1 MSGVKS
7 DAFVAPPAPGAAVAR
22 LDLVGDQVAAGR
34 PHHLRRARHEAARH
48 VGQALVGEDRAD
60 DQAGEARAVV
70 LEAADRA
77 AQALEI
83 GLCKVGFAR
92 ARHDRPQH
100 LGEGDGAHVAAAVL
114 AGADAGHLADRL
126 AVAVIGGVGADDALL
141 AGGAARHAQR
151 HLVGLGARAA
161 EDDALDRRPVES
173 RDAFRQGDDAFVQVA
188 AVHVERGLLAR
199 HRLDDV
205 RVGMPDAR
213 HVVVHVDVAAARL
226 VEQMHALAADDV
238 QGLVV
243 EQRRSGSQ
251 RPVSAGGKRRRTH
264 AGPLLRGVVWDP
276 IMVSRTAGFQ
286 PAHCWERATLWRI
299 FVDHTPH
306 ERHGVARSRQRR

>member
-1 MSGVKS
+1 MARTS
-7 DAFVAPPAPGAAVAR
+7 PP
-22 LDLVGDQVAAGR
+22 LFWL
-34 PHHLRRARHEAARH
+34 
-48 VGQALVGEDRAD
+48 
-60 DQAGEARAVV
+60 
-70 LEAADRA
+70 
-77 AQALEI
+77 
-83 GLCKVGFAR
+83 
-92 ARHDRPQH
+92 
-100 LGEGDGAHVAAAVL
+100 
-114 AGADAGHLADRL
+114 GADAGHLADRL
-126 AVAVIGGVGADDALL
+126 AVAVIGGVGADDAAL

-161 EDDALDRRPVES
+161 EDDALDRRTVER

-188 AVHVERGLLAR
+188 AVHVERRLLAR

-226 VEQMHALAADDV
+226 VEQVHALAADDV

-251 RPVSAGGKRRRTH
+251 RPVASGGKRRRTH

-286 PAHCWERATLWRI
+286 PAHCWERATSMVRI
-299 FVDHTPH
+299 MSGPGGPRSKSMSRLEAGGPEDDSCLSLLQPRDVEAVH
-306 ERHGVARSRQRR
+306 ARAAPATSRAGCARRRPA